1 MRTVS
6 WVFALSVLCRS
17 VLGNLQS
24 RRRKVQTWHAD
35 SHAARW
41 SRPQPMSRTWRGI
54 LLRGGGLFGK
64 KKKVPATTS
73 KSSAPPLL
81 TNRQAAE
88 KVAAWT
94 LAETALTYSILSWAT
109 YSGEPN
115 LELAAAFIIIY
126 GSAALADMLLAVTAF
141 AMSSAAKQVLMPT
154 KVPDQRWYDSLPK
167 PVWTP
172 PNLLF
177 PIMWLLILKP
187 AQVIAVGRLHSG
199 DMTVLARALFCVHLA
214 LGDAWNRIFFG
225 ERLIGAGVLV
235 IYLFLASLVASAL
248 VFAQVDL
255 AAGLFLVPTIAWVN
269 VAAALNLRIY
279 QLKCAQAEADM
290 VAAKSEKRRR
300 AA

>member
-1 MRTVS
+1 MT
-6 WVFALSVLCRS
+6 
-17 VLGNLQS
+17 
-24 RRRKVQTWHAD
+24 
-35 SHAARW
+35 SHTRH
-41 SRPQPMSRTWRGI
+41 GL
-54 LLRGGGLFGK
+54 LLRGGGLFRK
-64 KKKVPATTS
+64 KKKVPAAP
-73 KSSAPPLL
+73 KPSAVPVL
-81 TNRQAAE
+81 TNRQAAA

-109 YSGEPN
+109 FSGEPN
-115 LELAAAFIIIY
+115 LELAAAFVIIY

-141 AMSSAAKQVLMPT
+141 AMSSAAKQVLVPT

-199 DMTVLARALFCVHLA
+199 DMTAVARILFCVHLA

-225 ERLIGAGVLV
+225 ERLVGAGVFV

-248 VFAQVDL
+248 LFARVDL
-255 AAGLFLVPTIAWVN
+255 AAGLFLVPTIVWVN

-279 QLKCAQAEADM
+279 QLKCAQAEAEM
-290 VAAKSEKRRR
+290 VAVKPDKRRR